1 MAYHNE
7 LGKSGEAQA
16 ASFLYKKGYTIV
28 ARNYDHPLGQI
39 DIIAQDGP
47 TFVFVEVKTRESGGW
62 GTPEQQFTRAQQ
74 KRIVRAALC
83 WLKRRGG
90 HPPARFDMV
99 AVDHGE
105 IRHHR
110 NAFTDARYTY

>member
-1 MAYHNE
+1 MARHNE
-7 LGKSGEAQA
+7 LGKDGEAKA
-16 ASFLYKKGYTIV
+16 AFFLHNLGYSIV
-28 ARNYDHPLGQI
+28 ERNYDHPLGQI
-39 DIIAQDGP
+39 DIIARHGE
-47 TFVFVEVKTRESGGW
+47 TYVFVEVKTRESGGW

-83 WLKRRGG
+83 WLKRLGG
-90 HPPARFDMV
+90 HPPARFDLV